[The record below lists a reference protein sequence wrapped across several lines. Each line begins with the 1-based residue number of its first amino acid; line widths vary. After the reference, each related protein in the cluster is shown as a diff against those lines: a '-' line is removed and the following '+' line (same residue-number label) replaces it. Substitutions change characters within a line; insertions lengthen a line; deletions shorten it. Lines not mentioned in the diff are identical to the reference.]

1 MKILLISDIHSNIT
15 ALNAVLEDAGNVDAV
30 WCLGDLVGYGP
41 EPDASI
47 ARVRE
52 LPNLLCIMGNHDAAV
67 TGLRNIDKFN
77 NEAEQAILV
86 TRSIIKPDSVEYLKT
101 LPETIET
108 ETAILAHGSPRNP
121 IWEYILDS
129 LTAKMSLA
137 FIHKD
142 ICFVGHT
149 HLPVC
154 FIHDVKTDKMTK
166 KSFKSGE
173 EISIHDQMILNP
185 GSVGQPRDHD
195 PRASYGIY
203 DPDAK
208 TWQVVRVEYDI
219 PSVQKRIIEVGMPE
233 KHALRLAEGW

>member
-15 ALNAVLEDAGNVDAV
+15 ALNAVLEDAGTVDAV

-41 EPDASI
+41 EPDACI

-77 NEAEQAILV
+77 DEAEQAILV
-86 TRSIIKPDSVEYLKT
+86 TRSIIKPESVDYLKT

-108 ETAILAHGSPRNP
+108 ETALLAHGSPRNP

-129 LTAKMSLA
+129 LTAKMALA
-137 FIHKD
+137 FIQKD
-142 ICFVGHT
+142 IGFVGHT

-154 FIHDVKTDKMTK
+154 FTHEVKSDKMTK
-166 KSFKSGE
+166 KLMKPDE
-173 EISIHDQMILNP
+173 KIHIHDQMILNP

-203 DPDAK
+203 DPEAK
-208 TWQVVRVEYDI
+208 TWQILRVEYDI
-219 PSVQKRIIEVGMPE
+219 PSVQKRIIEAGMPE

>member
-15 ALNAVLEDAGNVDAV
+15 ALNAVLEDAGSVDAV

-41 EPDASI
+41 EPDACI

-77 NEAEQAILV
+77 DEAEQAILV

-101 LPETIET
+101 LSETIET
-108 ETAILAHGSPRNP
+108 DSAILAHGSPRNP

-129 LTAKMSLA
+129 LTAKMALA
-137 FIHKD
+137 FIQKD
-142 ICFVGHT
+142 IGFVGHT

-154 FIHDVKTDKMTK
+154 FIHEIKSDKMSK
-166 KSFKSGE
+166 KLMKPNE
-173 EISIHDQMILNP
+173 KINIHDKMILNP

-203 DPDAK
+203 DPEAK
-208 TWQVVRVEYDI
+208 TWQIIRVSYDI
-219 PSVQKRIIEVGMPE
+219 PSVQQRILEVGMPE
-233 KHALRLAEGW
+233 KHALRLTEGW